1 MMNPTHIAICEMH
14 DEGITSPSEIS
25 RKLGDIPGSSTSQ
38 VALTLHRYGR
48 ATPEQR
54 ASFMTARNR
63 RIYGAVLN
71 GDKEE
76 VKNQGIS
83 WKAAREIWSRMAG
96 LLNPPVPL
104 PNQRGKTSVVPKG
117 QIKSTLA
124 QRVDWP
130 ENGMSCWAC
139 GESNPAVSYEV
150 DHIIPLSKGGEDTLE
165 NSQILCRK
173 HNQRKGNRKIPLWDF
188 RKEIQDAGEMAEGY
202 TLYNLPPVALLYA
215 MVNPDRFAQVIG
227 SDNDQFQMAKEA

>member
-1 MMNPTHIAICEMH
+1 MMDPTHIAICEMF
-14 DEGITSPSEIS
+14 DDGTTSPTEIS
-25 RKLGDIPGSSTSQ
+25 RKLGGAPGTSSSQ
-38 VALTLHRYGR
+38 VIVILNRNGR

-54 ASFMTARNR
+54 ASFMTPVNY
-63 RIYGAVLN
+63 RIYGAVKV
-71 GDKEE
+71 GDKDT
-76 VKNQGIS
+76 VASLGKS
-83 WKAAREIWSRMAG
+83 WKNACTIASRMEG
-96 LLNPPVPL
+96 LMHPPVPL
-104 PNQRGKTSVVPKG
+104 PNQRGKTSVVPKS

-130 ENGMSCWAC
+130 DEGMSCWAC

-150 DHIIPLSKGGEDTLE
+150 DHIKPLSKGGEDTLE

-173 HNQRKGNRKIPLWDF
+173 HNQQKGNREIPLWDF

-227 SDNDQFQMAKEA
+227 SDNDPFQMAKEQ